1 MIVDGED
8 YFRHARQA
16 MLGAKKRIVLIG
28 WDFDGDLDLDRNAQD
43 VEGPREIADLFCW
56 LTARNPEL
64 EIFILRWDVGLL
76 KMILRGNALGT
87 FLKWRKQKRIHARLD
102 AHHPPAGSHHQKIVV
117 IDDRMAFCGGIDMLS
132 DRWDSREHL
141 DDDERRRDRNGEI
154 NKPWHD
160 VTTALSGPAARALGD
175 LFRER
180 WIAAGGDPVGE
191 AEVESTPWPEALEV
205 QFDNVDVAIARSTP
219 EMDDS
224 QPIREIEQLYLEQL
238 AQAERF
244 IYAESQY
251 FASRRI
257 AEAIA
262 RRQEEEDAPEIVLIN
277 PLTADSWLEPVA
289 MDTARARLFEA
300 VEKHDRHGRFRIYH
314 PFTAGGE
321 PIYVHAKVTIIDD
334 KVIRVGSS
342 NMNNRSMRLDTECDV
357 VIDAALDANASAGPI
372 IQGVRE
378 SLMAEPFGS

>member
-1 MIVDGED
+1 
-8 YFRHARQA
+8 

-117 IDDRMAFCGGIDMLS
+117 IDDRMAFLW
-132 DRWDSREHL
+132 RREHL

-191 AEVESTPWPEALEV
+191 AEVDSTPWPEALEV
-205 QFDNVDVAIARSTP
+205 QFDNVDVAIARSAP

-224 QPIREIEQLYLEQL
+224 QPIREIEQLYLEQI

-262 RRQEEEDAPEIVLIN
+262 RRLEEEDAPEIVLIN

-289 MDTARARLFEA
+289 IDTARARLFEA
-300 VEKHDRHGRFRIYH
+300 VKKHDRHGRFRIYH

-334 KVIRVGSS
+334 KVIR
-342 NMNNRSMRLDTECDV
+342 
-357 VIDAALDANASAGPI
+357 
-372 IQGVRE
+372 
-378 SLMAEPFGS
+378 